1 MKIIITESQLKTLI
15 NEEDKLEESKLVK
28 TFIKSPFGNN
38 PVFSAFMRKVNAMS
52 NLNNDTTLSKYI
64 DFLKGLYK
72 DIVSK
77 GVNHRLVQAMMK
89 EYKGDKVEQLQN
101 RTIGHTNIKTFTTK
115 SGEEKDF
122 NDGVFGSATAKVLL
136 DWVRNDYD
144 EKIKKGVYK
153 PETPMG
159 AVFGADGYD
168 VASSEGGVKGI
179 KDAKNDRRTQS
190 THNSKSV

>member
-89 EYKGDKVEQLQN
+89 EHKGANVKDLQE
-101 RTIGHTNIKTFTTK
+101 RMMGYTDIKSFTTN
-115 SGEEKDF
+115 SGEEKEF

-153 PETPMG
+153 PETLMG
-159 AVFGADGYD
+159 AVFGVKGYD
-168 VASSEGGVKGI
+168 IASSKGGVKM
-179 KDAKNDRRTQS
+179 KDTKYADRTQS
-190 THNSKSV
+190 TKDSKTV

>member
-15 NEEDKLEESKLVK
+15 NEESKLVK

-89 EYKGDKVEQLQN
+89 EHKGANVGQLQT
-101 RTIGHTNIKTFTTK
+101 RMILHTNIKSFTTK

-168 VASSEGGVKGI
+168 VASSEGGVNM
-179 KDAKNDRRTQS
+179 KDPKYDPRTQV
-190 THNSKSV
+190 TDTSKPV

>member
-15 NEEDKLEESKLVK
+15 NDESKLVK
-28 TFIKSPFGNN
+28 TFIKSPFENN

-89 EYKGDKVEQLQN
+89 EHKGANVGQLQT
-101 RTIGHTNIKTFTTK
+101 RMILHTNIKSFTTK

-153 PETPMG
+153 HETPMG

-168 VASSEGGVKGI
+168 VASSEGGVNM
-179 KDAKNDRRTQS
+179 KDPKYDPRTQV
-190 THNSKSV
+190 TDTSKPV

>member
-52 NLNNDTTLSKYI
+52 NLNNDKPLSEYT
-64 DFLKGLYK
+64 DFLKGLYN
-72 DIVSK
+72 DIGSK
-77 GVNHRLVQAMMK
+77 GINHRLVQAMMK
-89 EYKGDKVEQLQN
+89 EHKGANVKDLQE
-101 RTIGHTNIKTFTTK
+101 RMMGYTDIKSFTTN
-115 SGEEKDF
+115 SGEEKEF

-153 PETPMG
+153 PETLMG
-159 AVFGADGYD
+159 AVFGVKGYD
-168 VASSEGGVKGI
+168 IASSKGGVKM
-179 KDAKNDRRTQS
+179 KDTKYADRTQS
-190 THNSKSV
+190 TKDSKTV